1 MDKTLFLTG
10 HGCSGTYLK
19 RTGKRDGDKCQH
31 CGDKDDLDHIVLK
44 CPRYSEQSKDLPW
57 HSITGEQMIAQMLQN
72 THSWEKIKELVKD
85 IPSTKKRQTKE

>member
-1 MDKTLFLTG
+1 MMDKTLFLTG

-19 RTGKRDGDKCQH
+19 RIGKRDGDECQH
-31 CGDKDDLDHIVLK
+31 DDDLDRIVLK
-44 CPRYSEQSKDLPW
+44 CPRYS
-57 HSITGEQMIAQMLQN
+57 ITGEQMIAKMLQN